1 MEKVRNIALEQI
13 LQQAENLHWSYT
25 IYREPEGTYNGWR
38 YDERNYVELGKYSPA
53 GEDFYMVID
62 FDADNPVES
71 FLEDLK
77 TYAEDSDIDEHVERW
92 IPERG
97 KGGCPSSIRDLVA
110 DAEAIKDMI
119 LELFENCNRKGVNH
133 S

>member
-1 MEKVRNIALEQI
+1 
-13 LQQAENLHWSYT
+13 
-25 IYREPEGTYNGWR
+25 
-38 YDERNYVELGKYSPA
+38 
-53 GEDFYMVID
+53 MVID